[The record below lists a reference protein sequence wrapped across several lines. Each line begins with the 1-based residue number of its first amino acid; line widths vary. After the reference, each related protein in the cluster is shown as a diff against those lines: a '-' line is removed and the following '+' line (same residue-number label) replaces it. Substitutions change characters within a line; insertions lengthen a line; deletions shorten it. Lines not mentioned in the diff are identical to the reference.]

1 MRRRNQMAR
10 LRLSDLC
17 GHRLVRFEMADG
29 HSYNIDDEEAAKRIG
44 HQEVI
49 FRAIPGDVTGEM
61 LIRYLYAVS
70 RIDPHRFVFDLPSSV
85 SGTGSARTGYG
96 GGTRGNR
103 TQEGFIH
110 MRGPD
115 GKPHP
120 DARPVGRVIFAT
132 PGERMRDD
140 DPESRADFE
149 RFG

>member
-1 MRRRNQMAR
+1 MMAR

-29 HSYNIDDEEAAKRIG
+29 NRYNVDDEEAAKRIG
-44 HQEVI
+44 HQNTM
-49 FRAIPGDVTGEM
+49 FRAVPGDATGDT

-70 RIDPHRFVFDLPSSV
+70 RLDPHRFVFDLPSSMT
-85 SGTGSARTGYG
+85 GTGSTRAGFG
-96 GGTRGNR
+96 GSTRGNR

-115 GKPHP
+115 GKPLQNG
-120 DARPVGRVIFAT
+120 RPIGRVIFAT
-132 PGERMRDD
+132 PGEKMRDD
-140 DPESRADFE
+140 DPESRTDFE